1 MDPINTQERNNAL
14 MRFILIFM
22 VTMCVVLFAV
32 FFDDIVKKKSR
43 NDDSVNYRNCKIQL
57 ESNDKFLDLMTDI
70 SSKMTKVN
78 MASSVMEFEMS
89 VTEFTSSLNAFKENT
104 NKLDTASVQ
113 RQFNDKI
120 YSILVN
126 YSIEIGKKKEK
137 IEELTTKNRDLGNE
151 LDEKAK
157 AISDLENQLSKCGC

>member
-1 MDPINTQERNNAL
+1 